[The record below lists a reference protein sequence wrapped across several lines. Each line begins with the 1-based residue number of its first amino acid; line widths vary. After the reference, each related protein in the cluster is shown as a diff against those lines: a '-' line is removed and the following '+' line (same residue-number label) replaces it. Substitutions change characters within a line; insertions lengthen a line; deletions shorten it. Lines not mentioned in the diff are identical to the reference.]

1 MKKVFIFTIVLFILS
16 SLKAQD
22 IILKNDGSEIK
33 SKVIEVT
40 LNEVKYKRFDNIDG
54 PTYTLIK
61 TEIFK
66 INYQN
71 GTSEVYNQEIKTNNA
86 KIYFI
91 RDTGFN
97 GSATGFKTFIDDK
110 FACRLNNKK
119 YSIHEVNPGKHYVS
133 VQFSGK
139 KSKESAE
146 KLEINTESGK
156 IYYIQ
161 IMFKI
166 GFFANDT
173 YCSEITENTAK
184 PILKIL
190 EQDND
195 CE

>member
-61 TEIFK
+61 TDIFK

-161 IMFKI
+161 IMFKT

>member
-1 MKKVFIFTIVLFILS
+1 MKKILIFTIVLFMLN

-22 IILKNDGSEIK
+22 IIIKNDGSEIK

-54 PTYTLIK
+54 PTFTLIK
-61 TEIFK
+61 TDIFK

-71 GTSEVYNQEIKTNNA
+71 GTSEVYNQETKTNNA

-119 YSIHEVNPGKHYVS
+119 YSIHEVSPGKHYVS

-161 IMFKI
+161 IMFKT